1 MTTENVNSEKLEP
14 TIGAL
19 AEPEQAAPA
28 EVAQSVAGP
37 TPATPAAPQGLSP
50 VKMIMVM
57 AGLVLLFGVMKFG
70 MSFFGTGVSAEQT
83 NTQSKIVVA
92 DLGEMFQQWS
102 KESVNQADLSS
113 AAQELGQLYF
123 DMGYLVIDSSMTL
136 RIPEEFKMEIPR
148 AEVLLRIKQIRS
160 EYQDEGKVPPSP
172 QQLLQMATELT
183 GN

>member
-1 MTTENVNSEKLEP
+1 MTTENVNAEKLEP

-19 AEPEQAAPA
+19 AEPEQAAPV
-28 EVAQSVAGP
+28 EVAQAVAEP
-37 TPATPAAPQGLSP
+37 QPSTPAAQQGLST
-50 VKMIMVM
+50 VKIIMLM

-70 MSFFGTGVSAEQT
+70 MSFIGSTVS
-83 NTQSKIVVA
+83 TQQHSATPKIVVA
-92 DLGEMFQQWS
+92 DISEMFKQWS
-102 KESVNQADLSS
+102 KESVNQADLSA

-123 DMGYLVIDSSMTL
+123 DMGYLVIDSGMTL
-136 RIPEEFKMEIPR
+136 RIPEEFKMDIPR